1 MRQQNS
7 FFLKRKMD
15 AFFASILK
23 KKMDA
28 KFAST
33 IHSQISQS
41 EAFLSLGLFGKT
53 TLQIVP
59 KNELFICTSSLQVLC
74 HYLQVEFTSAI

>member
-23 KKMDA
+23 KRWMPNLRQQLTRQSANQRPSSPWAYLTK
-28 KFAST
+28 
-33 IHSQISQS
+33 QIY
-41 EAFLSLGLFGKT
+41 K
-53 TLQIVP
+53 
-59 KNELFICTSSLQVLC
+59 
-74 HYLQVEFTSAI
+74 